1 MKENMTIKV
10 EVTVNN
16 LEQLRVRS
24 INEEINTSEIK
35 LPATYTLIWNKRQ
48 AKHTMSWETSVQY
61 LIYI

>member
-24 INEEINTSEIK
+24 LNEEINTSEIK

-48 AKHTMSWETSVQY
+48 AKHTMS
-61 LIYI
+61 